1 MKFWQSLVWL
11 LGAMVPSLSAAEGA
25 RVIAFHGFND
35 CIELTNGKAR
45 VILCPVV
52 GGRVLEYSIGGKN
65 ALWLDSTR
73 AGDRRDGSAGRFD
86 MGPERILPKR
96 GALYRGLYRSEITV
110 ARQSHELMKGAR

>member
-45 VILCPVV
+45 VILCPAV

-65 ALWLDSTR
+65 ALWLDPTR

-86 MGPERILPKR
+86 IGPERILPKR
-96 GALYRGLYRSEITV
+96 EVLFRGPYRGDIIGCLLYTSPSPRD
-110 ARQSHELMKGAR
+110 